1 MRKST
6 TKTNVE
12 IDFNNPAAMNALATQ
27 YEPLVNKLTKQFVDK
42 IAVPW
47 DDVKSMAYEGLAIA
61 FKTYDPQRSKMSF
74 TQFAG
79 FAIRNNIL
87 TGLNNELRTVKL
99 SAYAQKRAIER
110 GDAVFNSV
118 SIDLNL
124 KDNPTESGFGFKNA
138 PRRNEWDKLSTSDK
152 WSDGDIFETLYSKL
166 EDNFPTRDCEIF
178 YMTFGLNGHDEIKGK
193 DIADYFGISRSLVSV
208 KVKSVI
214 KFIQRDEELVEILAN
229 LLK

>member
-1 MRKST
+1 MNKIVNT
-6 TKTNVE
+6 TE
-12 IDFNNPAAMNALATQ
+12 QNALVTK

-42 IAVPW
+42 INVPW

-61 FKTYDPQRSKMSF
+61 LNSYDPNRSKMTF
-74 TQFAG
+74 LQYAG

-99 SAYAQKRAIER
+99 SAYAQKKAVER

-118 SIDLNL
+118 SIDYSNN
-124 KDNPTESGFGFKNA
+124 DNPSDSGYGFAGA
-138 PRRNEWDKLSTSDK
+138 PKRNEWNKLSTSDK
-152 WSDGDIFETLYSKL
+152 WSDGDVFETLYSKL
-166 EDNFPTRDCEIF
+166 EDNFSTRDCEIF
-178 YMTFGLNGHDEIKGK
+178 YMTFGLKNYDETKGK

-208 KVKSVI
+208 KVKGI
-214 KFIQRDEELVEILAN
+214 IGFIQKDNDLVEILAN

>member
-1 MRKST
+1 
-6 TKTNVE
+6 
-12 IDFNNPAAMNALATQ
+12 
-27 YEPLVNKLTKQFVDK
+27 
-42 IAVPW
+42 
-47 DDVKSMAYEGLAIA
+47 
-61 FKTYDPQRSKMSF
+61 
-74 TQFAG
+74 
-79 FAIRNNIL
+79 L

-99 SAYAQKRAIER
+99 SAYAQKRAAER

-118 SIDLNL
+118 SIDLNI